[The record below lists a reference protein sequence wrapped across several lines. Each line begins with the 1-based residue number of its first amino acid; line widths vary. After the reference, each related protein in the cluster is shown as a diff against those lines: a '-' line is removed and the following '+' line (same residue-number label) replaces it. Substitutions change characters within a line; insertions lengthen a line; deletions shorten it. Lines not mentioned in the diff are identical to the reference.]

1 MFPCILHI
9 KTFEVV
15 KRQIFKLI
23 YFKSNKTQQPLQDSR
38 CLIYF
43 SLYTFALHFTILNV
57 SDTVQFFELLNAS
70 WENWMDQNYRRF
82 LMVLRKK
89 GDDPSSKRPRGLTF
103 SDIDLKWSDI
113 L

>member
-1 MFPCILHI
+1 MFPCILYI

-15 KRQIFKLI
+15 KRQIFYI
-23 YFKSNKTQQPLQDSR
+23 SKSNKTQQPLQDSR

-43 SLYTFALHFTILNV
+43 SLYTIALHFTILNV
-57 SDTVQFFELLNAS
+57 SDTVQKRVFELLNGS
-70 WENWMDQNYRRF
+70 WEKWMDQNYRRF